1 MSGTGASRDL
11 FAPHRRVPALK
22 IHIPTP
28 LRSYTKGKALLE
40 ADGVTLQDLLTDV
53 DGRYPGFRFRILDE
67 QDGIR
72 QHIKIFVNQEL
83 ASTLS
88 TPLDQGSV
96 IHIICALS
104 GG

>member
-1 MSGTGASRDL
+1 M
-11 FAPHRRVPALK
+11 K
-22 IHIPTP
+22 IHVPTP
-28 LRSYTKGKALLE
+28 LRSYTKGEALIE
-40 ADGVTLQDLLTDV
+40 ADGVTLHDLLTDV
-53 DGRYPGFRFRILDE
+53 DRRCPGFRFRIIDE
-67 QDGIR
+67 QHGIR

-88 TPLDQGSV
+88 TPLDTGSV